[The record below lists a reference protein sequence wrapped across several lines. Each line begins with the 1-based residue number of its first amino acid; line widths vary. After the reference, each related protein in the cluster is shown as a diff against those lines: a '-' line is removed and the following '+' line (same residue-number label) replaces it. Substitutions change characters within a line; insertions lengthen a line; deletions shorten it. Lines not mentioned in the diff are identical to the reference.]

1 MNIGLTMPE
10 LERSSPE
17 SKSKILGGRGIAS
30 ALAEKLSVLP
40 DAYLTELGLGS
51 LPLH

>member
-1 MNIGLTMPE
+1 MPE

-17 SKSKILGGRGIAS
+17 SKSKILGGRGISS
-30 ALAEKLSVLP
+30 ALGLAEKLSVLP